1 MNDPRRTLPFTLLA
15 LVAAGGLMGW
25 RLLSAEDASADVQR
39 QDAAPEAPL
48 ALATPLDAAGERQA
62 AAKAEPA
69 AEEPEPDLAARSFD
83 EIYADLVQVFLT
95 SQVRGSSGQPFD
107 PAGTNAQASAL
118 FKEIAEAGHA
128 AGQGALTKLDAV
140 PSPWSGERALAE
152 ALTCQ
157 LLLDFELQ
165 QMSRAAIRAEQMSAL
180 VSSLIERLPFSA
192 KYAALVQT
200 LLEGQPY
207 MGPEHEGPLMDLA
220 PTAYGDLSYMAEPIR
235 VLLVT
240 LWEQLGG
247 DRETDVETLLR
258 YLNDPSGG
266 VLGLAAQQA
275 LLKDPKYRDL
285 VVACLIQA
293 GDEAAMNDMATFAAK
308 ELEVEGAIA
317 VTKALRGAAQYT
329 HFGGAYAALSERAPS
344 ELLESYGES
353 LAANLDPKHREQAIQ
368 SLAWN
373 IEDPALK
380 SEVAAKAFRD
390 DPEPRVRGVALLA
403 LGVNAKPE
411 VFRESFDLAMKD
423 PDLRRSYLVGAL
435 SNHASRNDPEAVTGM
450 VEALLKDPSLNDKDR
465 KSLEALR

>member
-1 MNDPRRTLPFTLLA
+1 MTLLRLCLV
-15 LVAAGGLMGW
+15 LVAAGAMLGW
-25 RLLSAEDASADVQR
+25 RLLSPGAASADVER
-39 QDAAPEAPL
+39 QVAAPQASTEMASPL
-48 ALATPLDAAGERQA
+48 QKGGERQVA
-62 AAKAEPA
+62 AEAGSAEP
-69 AEEPEPDLAARSFD
+69 EEPEPDLATRSFD

-95 SQVRGSSGQPFD
+95 SQVRGSNGQPFD
-107 PAGTNAQASAL
+107 PAGSNAQASAL

-157 LLLDFELQ
+157 LLLDFDLQ
-165 QMSRAAIRAEQMSAL
+165 QMSRASIRAEQMSAL

-192 KYAALVQT
+192 QYAGLVQT
-200 LLEGQPY
+200 LLEDQPY

-240 LWEQLGG
+240 LWEQLGEE
-247 DRETDVETLLR
+247 RATDVETLLR

-275 LLKDPKYRDL
+275 LLKDPRYRDL

-293 GDEAAMNDMATFAAK
+293 GDEAAMNEMATFAAK

-317 VTKALRGAAQYT
+317 VTKALRGAALYSY
-329 HFGGAYAALSERAPS
+329 FGGAYGALSERAPG
-344 ELLESYGES
+344 ELLGSYEES
-353 LAANLDPKHREQAIQ
+353 LAANLDPKHREQAIA

-380 SEVAAKAFRD
+380 LEVAAKAFRD
-390 DPEPRVRGVALLA
+390 DPEPRVRGVAIMA
-403 LGVNAKPE
+403 LSRSAKPE
-411 VFRESFDLAMKD
+411 VFRESFQLALKD
-423 PDLRRSYLVGAL
+423 PAFRRSFLSGAL
-435 SNHASRNDPEAVTGM
+435 SNYASRNDAESVAGM
-450 VEALLKDPSLNDKDR
+450 VEALLKDPSLSDNDR
-465 KSLEALR
+465 KELEALR